1 MPRIF
6 TLLAGLPKDILGP
19 FIARLKKCD
28 GNLNIVQ
35 TLPMSS
41 SCYTPEYAEDLYRL
55 AGSELRQIVGA
66 ERGDWW
72 DINFVVLYVRKQDGG
87 EHHVLKRFDME
98 ALLVPLA
105 METARRK
112 APNRHYINTVI
123 NSLVS
128 QSTLMLRNA
137 RAVLRFLA
145 QEVTNRDTR
154 TCVLLPEAN
163 FGAEFDSVKDC
174 VHAAVTNP
182 ISAKTF
188 DTQLK
193 AVAGR
198 LQKGS
203 GGRFRNG
210 RLVFR
215 APSKAGAR
223 HGMAPI
229 WDTKGHTDR
238 CVIRGHIRFG
248 VPYSPKFHYD
258 CGLARDSDRRFR
270 SCHGEQELRRGRA
283 HVNIAPNDNIR

>member
-19 FIARLKKCD
+19 FIARLKKRD

-41 SCYTPEYAEDLYRL
+41 SCYTPEYAEELYRL
-55 AGSELRQIVGA
+55 VGSELRQIVGA

-112 APNRHYINTVI
+112 APNRHYINIVI

-174 VHAAVTNP
+174 VHAAVANP
-182 ISAKTF
+182 ISAKNIRY
-188 DTQLK
+188 
-193 AVAGR
+193 AVEGCRWSATTRLGR
-198 LQKGS
+198 TLSKW
-203 GGRFRNG
+203 
-210 RLVFR
+210 
-215 APSKAGAR
+215 APSVSSSVEGRCPTRLGPYLGYEGTHRPLRDPGTYPFRCAVQPEVSLRLRSRAG
-223 HGMAPI
+223 
-229 WDTKGHTDR
+229 
-238 CVIRGHIRFG
+238 
-248 VPYSPKFHYD
+248 
-258 CGLARDSDRRFR
+258 
-270 SCHGEQELRRGRA
+270 Q
-283 HVNIAPNDNIR
+283 